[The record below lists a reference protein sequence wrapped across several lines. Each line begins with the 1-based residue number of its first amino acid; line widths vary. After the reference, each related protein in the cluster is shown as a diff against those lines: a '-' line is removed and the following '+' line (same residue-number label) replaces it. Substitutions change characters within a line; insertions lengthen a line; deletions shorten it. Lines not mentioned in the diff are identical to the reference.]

1 MFLWREYIYS
11 GFLKSDAKEKDLL
24 DNQFEFI
31 HLTFQEYFS
40 ALYVSKLSKEEQI
53 RIIQDCKFYPHMH
66 MFFIFLGSLIEDKEF
81 LLDEIKNEPRD
92 IIGYYEL
99 LLLSDCLSEM
109 KNYKNQVLLMK

>member
-1 MFLWREYIYS
+1 
-11 GFLKSDAKEKDLL
+11 
-24 DNQFEFI
+24 
-31 HLTFQEYFS
+31 
-40 ALYVSKLSKEEQI
+40 
-53 RIIQDCKFYPHMH
+53 MH